1 MAQDETGTKV
11 KMAEQSLVGYKYIEA
26 LRAASF
32 SNTVTPGLD
41 DRSAVAHIGDLI
53 AAASALQYRASKTK
67 TGASP
72 FPDLQT
78 KQAAVTTAENVL
90 VQDILAN
97 ACKALN
103 AGCFAAG
110 TKLLTRS
117 GWRTVESIHPGGEV
131 LSRSEH
137 EPGGEPAWKRVEERF
152 ERTGR
157 ILHLH
162 IGSEVIRTTPEH
174 PFFVAG
180 DGWTAAGSLKTAT
193 GSRLCPAS
201 GSRSRRSSIPNS
213 TNRSITFGSKTT
225 TTTSSAMRTGDG
237 PRGA

>member
-1 MAQDETGTKV
+1 M
-11 KMAEQSLVGYKYIEA
+11 
-26 LRAASF
+26 
-32 SNTVTPGLD
+32 
-41 DRSAVAHIGDLI
+41 AHIGDLI
-53 AAASALQYRASKTK
+53 AAASALHAASKTK

-117 GWRTVESIHPGGEV
+117 GWRTVETIQPGDEV

-137 EPGGEPAWKRVEERF
+137 EPGGEPSWKRVEERF

-162 IGSEVIRTTPEH
+162 IGGEVIRTTPEH
-174 PFFVAG
+174 PFFVVG
-180 DGWTAAGSLKTAT
+180 TGWTAAGALEEGDQIAT
-193 GSRLCPAS
+193 LS
-201 GSRSRRSSIPNS
+201 GEWVAVEEIFD
-213 TNRSITFGSKTT
+213 TKLY
-225 TTTSSAMRTGDG
+225 RTGLQPAG
-237 PRGA
+237 